1 MKRKSKLFIKEVLEQ
16 KREFYLS
23 QGVSGKIKKSFPRA
37 KNSLIKGSLASV
49 TSEELLE
56 IIDFTLIK
64 WYFEMGMLRQL
75 EDFLLANPSLY
86 CQKYFSEFE
95 DNIRKNPKLF

>member
-1 MKRKSKLFIKEVLEQ
+1 M
-16 KREFYLS
+16 
-23 QGVSGKIKKSFPRA
+23 
-37 KNSLIKGSLASV
+37 